1 METLV
6 ILIIIFSLI
15 SCIGMGLI
23 FKKMNLGFIKGIIP
37 FYNKMILINK
47 YTIPPYHFILMFI
60 PIAMM
65 YTNYKIYK
73 KICEEYNKDSL
84 YVIELTLFP
93 FVYNFFLGVELEQA
107 KIPKKEVKKKE
118 NKIEKQEKEEK
129 EEQEDEYVWH
139 PKEKFKNNT
148 VYKATRN
155 DLNTSINIDNEII
168 EDKVKIR
175 KTKENERR
183 CPNCNAKVSKNAE
196 ICQVCGTKL

>member
-118 NKIEKQEKEEK
+118 NKIEKTKEK

-183 CPNCNAKVSKNAE
+183 CPNCNAKISDNAE